1 MAKDVKINGVSYKS
15 VPKVSIPLS
24 EETGNADFYDTTDAT
39 AAAENILAGKTAYV
53 SGGVISGTMPDNAGA
68 GGTISTKDTTFKI
81 AAGYHNGSG
90 TVSISTAEQAKIISG
105 NIKSGVSILGI
116 AGSATVV
123 ETSDATAAAGNIVSG
138 KTAYV
143 SGKKITGTLT
153 LVSVTQDSN
162 TKVLTIA

>member
-1 MAKDVKINGVSYKS
+1 MAKNVKINNVQYQA

-24 EETGNADFYDTTDAT
+24 DGTGNADFYDTSDST
-39 AAAENILAGKTAYV
+39 AIAANILTGKTAYV
-53 SGGVISGTMPDNAGA
+53 GGGAITGTMADNAGA
-68 GGTISTKDTTFKI
+68 GGTISTKDASIKI
-81 AAGYHNGSG
+81 AAGYHNGTG
-90 TVSISTAEQAKIISG
+90 TVSIAAAEQAKIIAG
-105 NIKSGVSILGI
+105 NIKSGVTILGI
-116 AGSATVV
+116 SGSATVV

>member
-1 MAKDVKINGVSYKS
+1 
-15 VPKVSIPLS
+15 
-24 EETGNADFYDTTDAT
+24 
-39 AAAENILAGKTAYV
+39 
-53 SGGVISGTMPDNAGA
+53 MPDNAGA
-68 GGTISTKDTTFKI
+68 GGTISTKDATVKI

-116 AGSATVV
+116 AGAATVV
-123 ETSDATAAAGNIVSG
+123 ETSDATAAAGEIVSG

>member
-1 MAKDVKINGVSYKS
+1 MAKNVKINNVSYQA

-24 EETGNADFYDTTDAT
+24 DGTGNADFYDTSDST
-39 AAAENILAGKTAYV
+39 AIAANILTGKTAYV
-53 SGGVISGTMPDNAGA
+53 GGGTITGTMADNAGA
-68 GGTISTKDTTFKI
+68 GGTISTKDASIKI
-81 AAGYHNGSG
+81 AAGYHNGTG
-90 TVSISTAEQAKIISG
+90 TVSIAAAEQAKIIAG
-105 NIKSGVSILGI
+105 NIKSGVTILGI
-116 AGSATVV
+116 SGSATVV

-162 TKVLTIA
+162 TKVLTIV